1 MKKIFSVFIIISV
14 MMFSTACFASMFD
27 DLRNNPNYI
36 YCGHT
41 GSGFAIFLDKTSINV
56 HEYNPPYYTIA
67 FIRINWASTPPMY
80 SSTGEVAK
88 PKVQR
93 YHYDYDTRKIYKED
107 FDINNNAF
115 WEYVDPVDYSKTNGG
130 RSILAEAELV
140 FYLAYNMSF
149 FDKPSSKAAEYINSH
164 K

>member
-1 MKKIFSVFIIISV
+1 MKRLLCAFALIIVMSVP
-14 MMFSTACFASMFD
+14 STSFASLFD
-27 DLRNNPNYI
+27 DLKNNPNYI

-67 FIRINWASTPPMY
+67 FIRINWASTPPIY

-88 PKVQR
+88 PSVQR
-93 YHYDYDTRKIYKED
+93 YYYDYDARKIYTETADKT
-107 FDINNNAF
+107 
-115 WEYVDPVDYSKTNGG
+115 WSCVDPVELSRTNGG
-130 RSILAEAELV
+130 RSLLAEAELV

>member
-1 MKKIFSVFIIISV
+1 MKKLVCMFVLIIV
-14 MMFSTACFASMFD
+14 MAVPSTSFASLFD
-27 DLRNNPNYI
+27 DLKNNPNYI

-88 PKVQR
+88 SSVHR
-93 YHYDYDTRKIYKED
+93 YHYDYATRKIYTETADKT
-107 FDINNNAF
+107 
-115 WEYVDPVDYSKTNGG
+115 WSYVDPIEYSKTNGS
-130 RSILAEAELV
+130 RSLLAEAELV

-149 FDKPSSKAAEYINSH
+149 FDEPSSKAAEYINSH